1 MNKSD
6 TQHIL
11 VLHKKQS
18 RLWFGTSLTQ
28 FLKTELQDFPE
39 RRVAALRLFIV
50 TMIIAIVNETLHVP
64 PLGAIALLI
73 CLSYDAYA
81 NSGQA
86 LAFGLRQFGYIIVTT
101 LVSVFALMF
110 AGNE

>member
-6 TQHIL
+6 TQHTL
-11 VLHKKQS
+11 VLHKRQS

-64 PLGAIALLI
+64 PLGRLP
-73 CLSYDAYA
+73 CLS
-81 NSGQA
+81 
-86 LAFGLRQFGYIIVTT
+86 V
-101 LVSVFALMF
+101 
-110 AGNE
+110 